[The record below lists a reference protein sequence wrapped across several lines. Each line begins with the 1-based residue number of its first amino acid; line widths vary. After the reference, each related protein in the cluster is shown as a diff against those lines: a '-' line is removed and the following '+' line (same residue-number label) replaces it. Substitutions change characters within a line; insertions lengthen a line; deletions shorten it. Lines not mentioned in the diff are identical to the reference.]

1 MSASAGGLNSSD
13 RKAGFDLPAWLA
25 RYGTLASLAALLIVF
40 SLARSDVFPTV
51 DNLLNIMNQVS
62 ILGTMAFGLTVCL
75 VMGLFDLSI
84 AAMATLGGYVAT
96 FLLVQYPDTISV
108 PLAVLISLAIA
119 GAIGVFNGLI
129 VSYLGISAFIATLA
143 TGSIITGAML
153 GISNSKT
160 IITGIPDEFLVIGQG
175 SVFGVSN
182 PILIMLAIG
191 VILWLLLEHT
201 QLGRHLYA
209 IGGSAEASR
218 LSGIAVK
225 RYAPIALA
233 ICAGCA
239 GLGGLIAASVLGAGR
254 PQGVGDTYLLNA
266 FAAVFIGASSLRP
279 GKFHIIG
286 TFIGVMLI
294 GIINNGLSVM
304 GVPTYWQYIVQGVLL
319 IIALFS
325 AGLLTMRR
333 R

>member
-1 MSASAGGLNSSD
+1 MSASAGLNSSD
-13 RKAGFDLPAWLA
+13 RKARFDLPAWLA

-96 FLLVQYPDTISV
+96 FLLVQYPDTIGV
-108 PLAVLISLAIA
+108 PLAVLISLAVA
-119 GAIGVFNGLI
+119 AVIGVFNGLI
-129 VSYLGISAFIATLA
+129 VSYMGISAFIATLA

-160 IITGIPDEFLVIGQG
+160 IITGIPDEFLIIGQG
-175 SVFGVSN
+175 ALFGISN
-182 PILIMLAIG
+182 PIVIMLAIG

-233 ICAGCA
+233 ICAVCSA
-239 GLGGLIAASVLGAGR
+239 LGGLMAASVLGAGR

-279 GKFHIIG
+279 GRFHIIG

>member
-1 MSASAGGLNSSD
+1 MTASVGLNRPE
-13 RKAGFDLPAWLA
+13 RKARFDLPAWLA
-25 RYGTLASLAALLIVF
+25 RFGTLASLAVLLIVF
-40 SLARSDVFPTV
+40 SIARSDVFPTV
-51 DNLLNIMNQVS
+51 NNLLNVMNQVS

-84 AAMATLGGYVAT
+84 AAMATLGGYIAT

-108 PLAVLISLAIA
+108 PLAVIISLAVA
-119 GAIGVFNGLI
+119 AVIGVGNGLI

-160 IITGIPDEFLVIGQG
+160 IITGIPDEFLIIGQG
-175 SVFGVSN
+175 SLFGVSN
-182 PILIMLAIG
+182 PIIIMLAIG

-304 GVPTYWQYIVQGVLL
+304 GVPTYWQYIVQGLLL
-319 IIALFS
+319 IVALFS

>member
-1 MSASAGGLNSSD
+1 MSASAGLNSSD

-25 RYGTLASLAALLIVF
+25 RFGTLASLALLLIVF

-96 FLLVQYPDTISV
+96 FLLVQYPDTTSV

-209 IGGSAEASR
+209 IGGSMEASR

-266 FAAVFIGASSLRP
+266 FAAVFFGASSLRP

-294 GIINNGLSVM
+294 GVINNGLSVM

-333 R
+333 H

>member
-1 MSASAGGLNSSD
+1 MSASVGLNSSD
-13 RKAGFDLPAWLA
+13 RKARFDLPAWLA
-25 RYGTLASLAALLIVF
+25 RFGTLASLALLLIVF
-40 SLARSDVFPTV
+40 SLARPDVFPTI

-96 FLLVQYPDTISV
+96 FLLVQYPDTIGV
-108 PLAVLISLAIA
+108 PEAVLISLAVA
-119 GAIGVFNGLI
+119 AVIGVFNGLI

-160 IITGIPDEFLVIGQG
+160 IITGIPDEFLIIGQG
-175 SVFGVSN
+175 ALFGVSN
-182 PILIMLAIG
+182 PIVIMLAIG

-233 ICAGCA
+233 ICAVCA
-239 GLGGLIAASVLGAGR
+239 ALGGLMAASVLGAGR

-279 GKFHIIG
+279 GKFHIVG

>member
-1 MSASAGGLNSSD
+1 MSASAGLNSSD

-75 VMGLFDLSI
+75 VMALFDLSI

-108 PLAVLISLAIA
+108 PLAVLISLAVA

>member
-96 FLLVQYPDTISV
+96 FLLVQYPETISV

-119 GAIGVFNGLI
+119 GTIGVFNGLI

-304 GVPTYWQYIVQGVLL
+304 GVPTYWQYIVQGLLL

>member
-1 MSASAGGLNSSD
+1 MSASAGLNSSD
-13 RKAGFDLPAWLA
+13 RKARFDLPAWLA

-96 FLLVQYPDTISV
+96 FLLVQYPDTIGV
-108 PLAVLISLAIA
+108 PLAVLISLAVA
-119 GAIGVFNGLI
+119 AVIGVFNGLI
-129 VSYLGISAFIATLA
+129 VSYMGISAFIATLA

-160 IITGIPDEFLVIGQG
+160 IITGIPDEFLIIGQG
-175 SVFGVSN
+175 ALFGISN
-182 PILIMLAIG
+182 PIVIMLAIG

-233 ICAGCA
+233 ICAVCA
-239 GLGGLIAASVLGAGR
+239 ALGGLMAASVLGAGR

-279 GKFHIIG
+279 GRFHIIG

-304 GVPTYWQYIVQGVLL
+304 GVPTYWQYIVQGLLL
-319 IIALFS
+319 IVALFS

>member
-1 MSASAGGLNSSD
+1 MSASAGLNSSD
-13 RKAGFDLPAWLA
+13 RKARFDLPAWLA
-25 RYGTLASLAALLIVF
+25 RFGTLASLALLLIVF
-40 SLARSDVFPTV
+40 SLARPDVFPTV

-96 FLLVQYPDTISV
+96 FLLVQYPDTIGVSE
-108 PLAVLISLAIA
+108 AVLISLAVA
-119 GAIGVFNGLI
+119 AVIGVFNGLI

-160 IITGIPDEFLVIGQG
+160 IITGIPDEFLIIGQG
-175 SVFGVSN
+175 ALFGVSN
-182 PILIMLAIG
+182 PIVIMLAIG

-233 ICAGCA
+233 ICAVCA
-239 GLGGLIAASVLGAGR
+239 ALGGLMAASVLGAGR

-279 GKFHIIG
+279 GKFHIVG

>member
-1 MSASAGGLNSSD
+1 MSASAGLNSSD
-13 RKAGFDLPAWLA
+13 RKARFDLPAWLA

-96 FLLVQYPDTISV
+96 FLLVQYPDTIGV
-108 PLAVLISLAIA
+108 PLAVLISLAVA
-119 GAIGVFNGLI
+119 AVIGVFNGLI
-129 VSYLGISAFIATLA
+129 VSYMGISAFIATLA

-160 IITGIPDEFLVIGQG
+160 IITGIPDEFLIIGQG
-175 SVFGVSN
+175 ALFGISN
-182 PILIMLAIG
+182 PIVIMLAIG

-233 ICAGCA
+233 ICAVCA
-239 GLGGLIAASVLGAGR
+239 ALGGLMAASVLGAGR

-279 GKFHIIG
+279 GRFHIIG

-304 GVPTYWQYIVQGVLL
+304 GVPTYWQYIVQGALL